1 MRHLVLVLVL
11 FATIRQTVEQRDFT
25 IENDQFHLDGK
36 PFRIISGSLHYH
48 RIHPAQWKDRMLR
61 TKALGLNTLSVYV
74 PWNLHEPFPGQY
86 NWEGFADLEAYL
98 ALAQQQ
104 GLYVLLRPGPYIC
117 AEWDFGGFPWWLASS
132 KVIGQGKIKLRSDDP
147 VYLTLVDRWWN
158 VLLPKI
164 GPFLYKRGGNI
175 LMVQVENEF
184 GFVGPNEKYM
194 RHLVGT
200 MRASL
205 GDDALIYTTDPPPN
219 IAKGSLPGDEVF
231 SVIDFGA
238 GWFDLNWAFSQQR
251 AMNPPG
257 KSPPMCSEFYTGW
270 LTRWGEPMANTSVE
284 QFLDTLHGVLG
295 FANNTGSVNLY
306 MVHGGT
312 NFGFTAGGSIDNGV
326 YWACITSY
334 DYDAPISEAGDIG
347 QPGIGGPNKYDLI
360 RAAIKEHTG
369 VEPPQPPQPPRIEA
383 YGDVG
388 LYENVTLRS
397 QIRHLYPGDGVASR
411 RPLIMEE
418 YGLSGGLIVYRTS
431 IPAAEM
437 TSSALLDVAHPVH
450 DAATVLLDGVSVGRL
465 SRNGAANLTLDARS
479 ALGSRAAASVMLEI
493 VVEAVG
499 RSNQG
504 WRFDT
509 KGLSSPN
516 VRWNGKML
524 EGWRVFPLPLDNLQ
538 ALVFHANDTSAH
550 AGASAGGPTFF
561 RGYVDVDEEAIP
573 RNDEGVFPDSY
584 LYVGNWG
591 KGVAFVNGFNLGWYW
606 PSQGPANTMYVP
618 GPILKAG
625 VNEVILLEVEKA
637 PAEPVVTFQKDADFY
652 GPKGKLQQQTAAQQR
667 LRLWRGESAA
677 ESAAET
683 AAHPQ
688 YADWARLMQQP
699 QSLAAAAS

>member
-1 MRHLVLVLVL
+1 ILLLSLAVAMSNALEERL
-11 FATIRQTVEQRDFT
+11 FS
-25 IENDQFHLDGK
+25 IENDQFKMDGK

-86 NWEGFADLEAYL
+86 NWDGFADLEAYL
-98 ALAQQQ
+98 ALAQEQ

-132 KVIGQGKIKLRSDDP
+132 KAGLCSTSSHSVTLRSDDP
-147 VYLTLVDRWWN
+147 AYLELVDRWWK

-164 GPFLYKRGGNI
+164 GRFLYSRGGNI

-200 MRASL
+200 VRASL

-219 IAKGSLPGDEVF
+219 IAKGTLPGDEVL
-231 SVIDFGA
+231 SVVDFGA

-251 AMNPPG
+251 AMNAPG

-270 LTRWGEPMANTSVE
+270 LTRWGEKMANTSVD

-334 DYDAPISEAGDIG
+334 DYDAPISEAGDTG
-347 QPGIGGPNKYDLI
+347 QPGIGGPNKFDLI
-360 RAAIKEHTG
+360 REAITQHTG
-369 VEPPQPPQPPRIEA
+369 AEPPKPPPPPRIKA
-383 YGDVG
+383 YGEVG

-397 QIRHLYPGDGVASR
+397 QIRRLYPGDGVTSR

-418 YGLSGGLIVYRTS
+418 YGQSGGLIMYQTE

-437 TSSALLDVAHPVH
+437 KANSLLDMGHPVH
-450 DAATVLLDGVSVGRL
+450 DAATVTVGRL
-465 SRNGAANLTLDARS
+465 SRNGPVNLTLDADS
-479 ALGSRAAASVMLEI
+479 ALRWRSVEEAAGSYAVASAEASVTLEVI
-493 VVEAVG
+493 VEAVG

-509 KGLSSPN
+509 KGLSSSD
-516 VRWNGKML
+516 VQWNGKVL
-524 EGWRVFPLPLDNLQ
+524 EGWRVFPLPLDNLGR
-538 ALVFHANDTSAH
+538 LVFHDNDSATAH
-550 AGASAGGPTFF
+550 SLAPADGGPAFF
-561 RGYVDVDEEAIP
+561 RDEE
-573 RNDEGVFPDSY
+573 GLLPDSY
-584 LYVGNWG
+584 LFVGDWG
-591 KGVAFVNGFNLGWYW
+591 KGLAFVNGFNLGWYW
-606 PSQGPANTMYVP
+606 PSKGPANTMYVP
-618 GPILKAG
+618 GPVLRAG
-625 VNEVILLEVEKA
+625 VNEVIMLEVE
-637 PAEPVVTFQKDADFY
+637 
-652 GPKGKLQQQTAAQQR
+652 
-667 LRLWRGESAA
+667 
-677 ESAAET
+677 
-683 AAHPQ
+683 
-688 YADWARLMQQP
+688 
-699 QSLAAAAS
+699 